1 MHSGMTVVGIMY
13 TYYVYIMASKR
24 NGTLY
29 IGITNDL
36 IRRAYEHR
44 NDLVEGFTKKYGVHK
59 LVYYGRTNDI
69 YSAIQREKRF
79 KKWNRQWKID
89 LIEKVNPDW
98 KDLYDDLAK

>member
-36 IRRAYEHR
+36 IRRAYEYR

-59 LVYYGRTNDI
+59 LVYYEQTNDI

-79 KKWNRQWKID
+79 RKWNRRWKID
-89 LIEKVNPDW
+89 LIGKVNLDW

>member
-1 MHSGMTVVGIMY
+1 MY

-69 YSAIQREKRF
+69 YSTIQREKRF
-79 KKWNRQWKID
+79 KKWNRQWKIG
-89 LIEKVNPDW
+89 LIEKANPDW
-98 KDLYDDLAK
+98 KYLYDDLTK

>member
-1 MHSGMTVVGIMY
+1 MTVVGIMY

-29 IGITNDL
+29 IGINNDL

-44 NDLVEGFTKKYGVHK
+44 NDLVEGFTKKYGVRK